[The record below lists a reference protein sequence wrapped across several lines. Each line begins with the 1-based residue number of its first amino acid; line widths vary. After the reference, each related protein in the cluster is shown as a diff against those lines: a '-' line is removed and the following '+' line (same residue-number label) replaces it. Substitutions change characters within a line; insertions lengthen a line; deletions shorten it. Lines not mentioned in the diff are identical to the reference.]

1 MNTEN
6 KTYHLPAGYS
16 AFQSI
21 LRSYRFLSNPIKF
34 VSLNMAK
41 FSGTYS
47 VATLRKYHLILT
59 QDPAFI
65 NYVLKENHSNYHKS
79 SLTAERAAKYFG
91 KGFLFSNGEDWLT
104 HRRLVQPGFHREKIQ
119 GLYGIMIDSIEK
131 SLSTFPTGA
140 SIDIYPLV
148 HQLAF
153 NIVISSLFTI
163 HLSSDTMTELS
174 RTFSEVQDFYIKEI
188 NQPVRRLFYP
198 FNHADKRNLQKSA
211 RMRAILKGIIEERRA
226 SKDAFSDLLDIL
238 LHTRYEDSG
247 LPIPEEQLID
257 QILVLIFAGHE
268 TVANTLSWLLYA
280 LASEPEVVKK
290 LRASMEARSIQDSVK
305 DEYIAAVI
313 NEGMRLYPAAWM
325 TDRVALK
332 DDRFGEYSFPSGTII
347 LSFFYGLHRDKEYWD
362 DESAFHPERFLT
374 ENAKEKKPKNFFPFG
389 AGPRLCIG
397 NNFAMAEMSFFLY
410 AFFTKFQISPTGQIP
425 ELKPL
430 ITLRPDKV
438 ILDVRQYGG

>member
-1 MNTEN
+1 ME
-6 KTYHLPAGYS
+6 
-16 AFQSI
+16 
-21 LRSYRFLSNPIKF
+21 
-34 VSLNMAK
+34 K

-47 VATLRKYHLILT
+47 VATLRKVHLILT

-79 SLTAERAAKYFG
+79 ALTADSAAKYFG
-91 KGFLFSNGEDWLT
+91 KGFLFSNGDHWLT

-119 GLYGIMIDSIEK
+119 ALYDIMIGSIDK
-131 SLSTFPTGA
+131 SLAAFPTGDG
-140 SIDIYPLV
+140 IDIYPLV

-163 HLSSDTMTELS
+163 RLAPETMTELS

-198 FNHADKRNLQKSA
+198 LNHADKLNLKKSA
-211 RMRAILKGIIEERRA
+211 RMRAILKGIIDDRRA
-226 SKDAFSDLLDIL
+226 SKDLFNDLLDIL
-238 LHTRYEDSG
+238 LNARYEDTG
-247 LPIPEEQLID
+247 LPIPEETLID

-280 LASEPEVVKK
+280 LASEPAVLEKIFF
-290 LRASMEARSIQDSVK
+290 SIETMPIHDSVK
-305 DEYIAAVI
+305 NEYLNAVI

-332 DDRFGEYSFPSGTII
+332 DDQFGEYSFPKGTII
-347 LSFFYGLHRDKEYWD
+347 LSYFYGLHRNKEYWE
-362 DESAFHPERFLT
+362 DESTFRPERFLT
-374 ENAKEKKPKNFFPFG
+374 ENSREKKSKTFFPFG

-410 AFFTKFQISPTGQIP
+410 SFFKKFRIEATGQVP

-438 ILDVRQYGG
+438 ILNIQKR

>member
-1 MNTEN
+1 MD
-6 KTYHLPAGYS
+6 
-16 AFQSI
+16 
-21 LRSYRFLSNPIKF
+21 
-34 VSLNMAK
+34 K

-47 VATLRKYHLILT
+47 VATLKNYHLILT

-65 NYVLKENHSNYHKS
+65 NYVLKENHTNYHKS
-79 SLTAERAAKYFG
+79 PLTAERAARYFG

-119 GLYGIMIDSIEK
+119 GLYDIMIDSIDK
-131 SLSTFPTGA
+131 SLSTFPTGDN
-140 SIDIYPLV
+140 IDIYPLV

-163 HLSSDTMTELS
+163 HFSPGTMTELS
-174 RTFSEVQDFYIKEI
+174 RTFHEVQDFYIKDI

-198 FNHADKRNLQKSA
+198 FNHADRRILQKA
-211 RMRAILKGIIEERRA
+211 AGMRTILKGIVEERQA
-226 SKDAFSDLLDIL
+226 SKEPFNDLLDIL
-238 LHTRYEDSG
+238 LNARYEDSG
-247 LPIPEEQLID
+247 LPIPQEQLID

-268 TVANTLSWLLYA
+268 TVANTLSWLLYL
-280 LASEPEVVKK
+280 LASEPEAVKK
-290 LRASMEARSIQDSVK
+290 LRVSMDAGSIHDSIK
-305 DEYIAAVI
+305 NEYMAAVI

-332 DDRFGEYSFPSGTII
+332 DDRFGEFSFPRGTII
-347 LSFFYGLHRDKEYWD
+347 LSFFYGLHRNKEYWN
-362 DESAFHPERFLT
+362 DESSFHPERFLT
-374 ENAKEKKPKNFFPFG
+374 ENSKEKKSKNFFPFG

-410 AFFTKFQISPTGQIP
+410 AFLQKFQISPTGQIP

-438 ILDVRQYGG
+438 VLNLRKQGDHQ

>member
-1 MNTEN
+1 
-6 KTYHLPAGYS
+6 
-16 AFQSI
+16 
-21 LRSYRFLSNPIKF
+21 
-34 VSLNMAK
+34 
-41 FSGTYS
+41 
-47 VATLRKYHLILT
+47 
-59 QDPAFI
+59 
-65 NYVLKENHSNYHKS
+65 
-79 SLTAERAAKYFG
+79 
-91 KGFLFSNGEDWLT
+91 
-104 HRRLVQPGFHREKIQ
+104 
-119 GLYGIMIDSIEK
+119 MIDSIEK

-332 DDRFGEYSFPSGTII
+332 DDQFGEYSFPRGTII

-374 ENAKEKKPKNFFPFG
+374 ENVKEKKPKNFFPFG

-438 ILDVRQYGG
+438 ILDVQRRG